1 MKGAYKGN
9 ILFVT
14 GSLNIQNSL
23 PNYVIEAD
31 SISSFKNRLD
41 NKHWANQDIVLKFN
55 SEL

>member
-41 NKHWANQDIVLKFN
+41 NKHWANQDVVLKFN